1 MSHSFKSKQSYS
13 LNTTGEDAAQAKN
26 IPAPNQHDI
35 NKLADPGTEWRM
47 QHANAVT
54 SRRFC
59 GKFSVWVKL

>member
-1 MSHSFKSKQSYS
+1 MSQSSPTAYIQ
-13 LNTTGEDAAQAKN
+13 LTTGEDAAQAKN
-26 IPAPNQHDI
+26 IPAPNQHNI

-54 SRRFC
+54 SRKFC